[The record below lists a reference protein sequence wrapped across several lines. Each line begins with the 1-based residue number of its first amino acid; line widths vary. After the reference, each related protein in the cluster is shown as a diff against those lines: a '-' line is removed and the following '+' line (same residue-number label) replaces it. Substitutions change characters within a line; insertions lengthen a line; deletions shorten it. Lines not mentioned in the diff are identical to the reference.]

1 MVIKFLGKNE
11 LVEQVYNDGLI
22 KFYSKEDSEDEY
34 GTPIPGVKTE
44 VLKAWYRRMSARSQ
58 DIFEARSLGKDI
70 DFKVAIRGNVEI
82 DTKWSA
88 ETGNKEYEIYMKDY
102 NPKNSETIISLK
114 EV

>member
-1 MVIKFLGKNE
+1 MLKKPEIIQ
-11 LVEQVYNDGLI
+11 QVYNDGVI
-22 KFYSKEDSEDEY
+22 KFYAKTDSEDEY

-88 ETGNKEYEIYMKDY
+88 ETSNKTYEIYMKDY
-102 NPKNSETIISLK
+102 NPKNQETIISLK

>member
-1 MVIKFLGKNE
+1 MLKKPDVIQ
-11 LVEQVYNDGLI
+11 QVYNDGVI
-22 KFYSKEDSEDEY
+22 KFYSKEDSEDEF

-88 ETGNKEYEIYMKDY
+88 DTGNKTYEIYMKDY
-102 NPKNSETIISLK
+102 NPKNQETIISLK

>member
-1 MVIKFLGKNE
+1 MLKKPDVIQ
-11 LVEQVYNDGLI
+11 QVYNDGVV
-22 KFYSKEDSEDEY
+22 KFYSKVDSEDEY

-70 DFKVAIRGNVEI
+70 DFKIAIRGNVEI

-88 ETGNKEYEIYMKDY
+88 ETGDKTYEIYMKDY
-102 NPKNSETIISLK
+102 NPKNLETIISLK

>member
-1 MVIKFLGKNE
+1 MLKKPDIIQ
-11 LVEQVYNDGLI
+11 QVYNDGVI
-22 KFYSKEDSEDEY
+22 KFYSKVDSEDEY

-44 VLKAWYRRMSARSQ
+44 ALKAWYRRMSARSQ

-88 ETGNKEYEIYMKDY
+88 ETGNKTYEIYMKDY
-102 NPKNSETIISLK
+102 NPKNQETIISLK

>member
-1 MVIKFLGKNE
+1 MLKKPDVISF
-11 LVEQVYNDGLI
+11 VYNDGLI

-34 GTPIPGVKTE
+34 GTPIPGIKTK

-58 DIFEARSLGKDI
+58 DIFEARSLDQDI
-70 DFKVAIRGNVEI
+70 DMKIAIRGNVEI

-88 ETGNKEYEIYMKDY
+88 ETGNKTYEIYMKDY

>member
-1 MVIKFLGKNE
+1 MLKKPDVIQ
-11 LVEQVYNDGLI
+11 QVYNDGVI
-22 KFYSKEDSEDEY
+22 TFFSKKDSEDEY

-88 ETGNKEYEIYMKDY
+88 ETSDKTYEIYMKDY
-102 NPKNSETIISLK
+102 NPKNQETIISLK